1 MPELTSN
8 KVQSHEQGGVIN
20 VRQREYAIAEKGASS
35 EVLISKNFTSCI
47 GLIGTDQESGV
58 AFLCHFDMLFG
69 TCAINDLARD
79 LIEKGYDPSRFNLYT
94 VRGFHWSLLVVLSMA
109 VIVTA
114 WYKQYFFLLAP
125 LIFFLYWIS
134 TPIFMCLQ
142 LWKGSEAKWK
152 LPKPL
157 SRPSYLEHALGLFG
171 FCHVK
176 VVVGEDA
183 PKPWS
188 TLEREDYELFNQDRR
203 WLDWRLMK
211 AGSRCPGKGKS

>member
-1 MPELTSN
+1 MSELISN
-8 KVQSHEQGGVIN
+8 KVQAHEPGGVIN
-20 VRQREYAIAEKGASS
+20 VRQREYAIAEKGSGS

-58 AFLCHFDMLFG
+58 AFICHFDMLFG

-79 LIEKGYDPSRFNLYT
+79 LIEKGYDPSRFKLYT
-94 VRGFHWSLLVVLSMA
+94 VRGFHWGLLVVLALA
-109 VIVTA
+109 VILTFLVK
-114 WYKQYFFLLAP
+114 WYPFLLVSLTFFLC
-125 LIFFLYWIS
+125 WIS
-134 TPIFMCLQ
+134 TPIFMYLQ

-152 LPKPL
+152 FPKSL
-157 SRPSYLEHALGLFG
+157 SRPSYLLYVLGLFG

-183 PKPWS
+183 PKQWS
-188 TLEREDYELFNQDRR
+188 TLESEDYELFNQDRS

-211 AGSRCPGKGKS
+211 TGPSYSGKGES